1 MMADFDWYLPII
13 WTGIIATAVAMY
25 VILDGFDLGVGILF
39 PTTNSERSRD
49 AMMASVAPFWDGNE
63 TWLVLGGGGL
73 LAAFPGAYSVIM
85 PALYLPIILM
95 LLALI
100 LRGVSF
106 EFRWSAKPYQRFWDW
121 AFAGG
126 SILAAFAQGLVLGG
140 LLHGIKVEN
149 GVFAGGP
156 FDFFS
161 IFSLMCGFGL
171 VAGYGLL
178 GACWLLVRTS
188 GDVES
193 HARRIA
199 PYFLAAVAFFTAL
212 VSIWTP
218 IHYEYI
224 EARWFALPNIL
235 FLWPLPLVTAALI
248 VFVWRSIARGD
259 EGKPFVGVVGIFLL
273 CFLGLAIS
281 AYPYLVPPSIDLWQA
296 AAATSSLIIML
307 LGVAV
312 MLPLI
317 LTYTAFVYWTF
328 RGKLREG
335 ESYH

>member
-1 MMADFDWYLPII
+1 MLDWNWLLPLV
-13 WTGIIATAVAMY
+13 WAAIIATGVAMY

-39 PTTNSERSRD
+39 PTTRSERSRD
-49 AMMASVAPFWDGNE
+49 AMISSIAPFWDGNE

-85 PALYLPIILM
+85 PALYIPMILM

-106 EFRWSAKPYQRFWDW
+106 EFRWTAKPYRRAWDW

-140 LLHGIKVEN
+140 LIQGIKVED
-149 GVFAGGP
+149 GAFAGGP
-156 FDFFS
+156 FDWFS
-161 IFSLMCGFGL
+161 AFALMCGFGL
-171 VAGYGLL
+171 VAGYGIL
-178 GACWLLVRTS
+178 GACWLLIRTT
-188 GDVES
+188 GEVEA
-193 HARRIA
+193 HARRMA
-199 PYFLAAVAFFTAL
+199 PLLLAAVAAFAAL
-212 VSIWTP
+212 VSLWTP
-218 IHYEYI
+218 LRYDHIWV
-224 EARWFALPNIL
+224 RWFSTPNIY
-235 FLWPLPLVTAALI
+235 FLWPLPLVTAAL
-248 VFVWRSIARGD
+248 VAFVWRAIARGD
-259 EGKPFVGVVGIFLL
+259 EVTPFFGVIGVFLL

-281 AYPYLVPPSIDLWQA
+281 SYPYLVPPSIDLWQA
-296 AAATSSLIIML
+296 AAGRASLEFML
-307 LGVAV
+307 YGVGI

-317 LTYTAFVYWTF
+317 LGYTAFVYWTF